1 MAGPAK
7 ARRLGN
13 ADLAG
18 SIAAAAGVAKSRIE
32 ALDAGSVDSVSGS
45 GDDPFGTDPGI
56 GIFTGGTIVYGMYP
70 VTDPTKTDPFGLPDP
85 NDPTGMGGLE
95 L

>member
-1 MAGPAK
+1 MAGRAK

-18 SIAAAAGVAKSRIE
+18 SIAAAAHGAKSRIE
-32 ALDAGSVDSVSGS
+32 ALDAAAVKSVVGAGGITDPIGSGS
-45 GDDPFGTDPGI
+45 IIDKLIVT
-56 GIFTGGTIVYGMYP
+56 TIVNGMVP
-70 VTDPTKTDPFGLPDP
+70 TNDPWSSDP